1 MDTLR
6 NYLNTMFESLP
17 DTPDV
22 RRAKDELW
30 QMMED
35 KYMDLTADG
44 ASPNEALGTVISEF
58 GSLDDFADMLGIRSL
73 VPVGGDQES
82 TRGSG
87 SVQTPGS
94 AQYYRP
100 VLQTQEAETYLKE
113 MTKISMIDAVGV
125 ASFIYS
131 ICAHTVFGEL
141 ADHLSLFQGIFGLI
155 ENLLF
160 FGLILFGVLCVIYAD
175 SLKKKWKFIF
185 KRNCILSPD
194 AELFTENRFAQIR
207 GGITRFR
214 TAGIILCAI
223 CWLPAA
229 ILDSI
234 SHYLFSDIV
243 APTLLFILVGTGVG
257 LLIMTGGI
265 EDAHKKLLKK
275 CHGDR
280 NRG

>member
-1 MDTLR
+1 METLR
-6 NYLNTMFESLP
+6 NYLNTMFDSLP

-35 KYMDLTADG
+35 KYTDLTADG
-44 ASPNEALGTVISEF
+44 VSHNEALGTVISEF

-73 VPVGGDQES
+73 VPVGGYQDSSRES
-82 TRGSG
+82 EPVPDRE
-87 SVQTPGS
+87 S
-94 AQYYRP
+94 AKYYRP
-100 VLQTQEAETYLKE
+100 VLQTGEAETFLKE
-113 MTKISMIDAVGV
+113 MTKISMIDAAGV

-131 ICAHTVFGEL
+131 ICAHTIFGEL
-141 ADHLSLFQGIFGLI
+141 ADHLSLFHGIFALI

-194 AELFTENRFAQIR
+194 AEMFTENRLAQIR

-234 SHYLFSDIV
+234 SFYLFSDII
-243 APTLLFILVGTGVG
+243 APTLLFVLMGTGVG
-257 LLIMTGGI
+257 LLLLTGGI